1 MAVPPTIGRRWLCV
15 AALVSLCLAIG
26 VFRSHSP
33 FSDAEPPLHSEPSGV
48 AQGANSKEAFKV
60 RLAGRTISV
69 AATNA
74 AASAPVAFP
83 RGISRRGTAPF
94 VLVSRTRVNGAV
106 RRRAAACGARV
117 SGAIPPFGLVVEAG
131 PSALNRLRAEGT
143 FLAAVAMTAEDKI
156 APSLRREMLASKEAR
171 IAITA
176 IPLLPEDASGIA
188 ASLASMGG
196 EAQEVSTKG
205 RGVIRA
211 TIPVENVGKLAE
223 RGDVRWIERH
233 VRPVLLNDVV
243 VRPGLM
249 NVTPVRDVQGLTGSG
264 QTITVSDT
272 GLDTGNAE
280 TVMADF
286 SVRVAFI
293 GTVSGCVGYDLVGH
307 GTHVAGS
314 LAGNGAL
321 SDGAFRGVACGA
333 TLNVWQCSAASGDIY
348 LPETELLF
356 QPDRAGSPSYIHSA
370 SWGGKNFSEYDS
382 YCVSVDDWMW
392 AHPENLAVFAA
403 GNSRGNRKI
412 LSPGGAKNVIAVGA
426 TESIRTD
433 KGPDADNPSSVAT
446 FSSKGPMLDGR
457 IKPDL
462 CAPGTFVLST
472 RSTKTTSQGKGLYDD
487 NPNYMFDSGTSM
499 ATPLVAGSAALVRQ
513 WLMERRGYTNEL
525 PTASLIKAILM
536 GGAHDMSGD
545 DDARCGGAAPNS
557 TQGWGRVDLGE
568 SLFPTNSSVA
578 LVDRIPFAD
587 GETFR
592 VKIVTTN
599 AAPLS
604 VQLAWTDYPGEYGA
618 AQSLVNDLDL
628 VVSNE
633 TTGAVWYGNGVE
645 GGDRTN
651 SVESVRIGQAEAGEY
666 SVLVSGTMV
675 PYDCMEGGAAALFI
689 RGMIANDD
697 AASDVET
704 VLLTVEADGEAAAET
719 QPSIGRHRVTK
730 GVPVML
736 SAEDALTD
744 DGEGSIIMRRQ
755 AAGWVG
761 GGDVP
766 DSGHG
771 GRMMVRLSQDSSVK
785 WMWNDYTN
793 VLVRSYA
800 MIPSIGT
807 EDQYLF
813 YGEAWHRFGSMLRF
827 RVPESVPGGSESFDM
842 SDKSV
847 VYKDENGTSK
857 RMTVQRL
864 GRIEVAEAGSSDTTP
879 MTNDCGHMATEFS
892 LQIEGG
898 TDILCYFYD
907 VADTNAATTL
917 PTWWYQRYV
926 VHDPN
931 ADSVRFTSVSPQ
943 LLEWTGGAGL
953 KRIVERTAALGGEA
967 EWCPVYTNAPAP
979 ALTNRWEVPSV
990 YSTNSFYRIMVEQ

>member
-1 MAVPPTIGRRWLCV
+1 MASRTVRRRLLCV
-15 AALVSLCLAIG
+15 AAFASLCAA
-26 VFRSHSP
+26 VC
-33 FSDAEPPLHSEPSGV
+33 ALHSFPPFADAGSHRHPEASGV
-48 AQGANSKEAFKV
+48 RQGAKPVETFEV

-69 AATNA
+69 SATNA
-74 AASAPVAFP
+74 AAFASAAFP
-83 RGISRRGTAPF
+83 HAVSRRGTAPF
-94 VLVSRTRVNGAV
+94 VLVANVRVNGAV

-131 PSALNRLRAEGT
+131 PSALKRLCADGT

-156 APSLRREMLASKEAR
+156 SPSLKREMLESVVTR
-171 IAITA
+171 TAITV
-176 IPLLPEDASGIA
+176 IPLLPEDVGGIA

-196 EAQEVSTKG
+196 VTHEVSMEG
-205 RGVIRA
+205 RGAIRA
-211 TIPVENVGKLAE
+211 AIPVENVGKLAE

-233 VRPVLLNDVV
+233 ERPVLLNDVV

-249 NVTPVRDVQGLTGSG
+249 NVTPVRDIQGLTGAG

-286 SVRVAFI
+286 SGRVAFI
-293 GTVSGCVGYDLVGH
+293 GTVAGCLGYDFVGH

-321 SDGAFRGVACGA
+321 SGGAFRGVACGA
-333 TLNVWQCSAASGDIY
+333 SLNVWQCSDASRDIY

-382 YCVSVDDWMW
+382 YCVSIDGWMW
-392 AHPENLAVFAA
+392 EHPENLAVFAA
-403 GNSRGNRKI
+403 GNDGGNRKI
-412 LSPGGAKNVIAVGA
+412 YSPAGAKNVIAVGA
-426 TESIRTD
+426 TESFRKD
-433 KGPDADNPSSVAT
+433 KGHSADNPSSVAT

-472 RSTKTTSQGKGLYDD
+472 RSTKTSSQGDGLYDD
-487 NPNYMFDSGTSM
+487 NPSYMFDSGTSM

-525 PTASLIKAILM
+525 PTAALIKAILM

-545 DDARCGGAAPNS
+545 EDPRCGGAAPNS

-568 SLFPTNSSVA
+568 SLFPTNASVV
-578 LVDRIPFAD
+578 LVDRIPFSD

-592 VKIVTTN
+592 VKIATTS

-604 VQLAWTDYPGEYGA
+604 VQLVWTDYPGEYGA

-628 VVSNE
+628 AVSNE
-633 TTGAVWYGNGVE
+633 TTGAVWHGNGVE

-651 SVESVRIGQAEAGEY
+651 SVESVRIGLAEAGEY
-666 SVLVSGTMV
+666 SVLVSGASV

-689 RGMIANDD
+689 RGMITEDGAEPDD
-697 AASDVET
+697 GT
-704 VLLTVEADGEAAAET
+704 VLLTVEAEDGVSAWI
-719 QPSIGRHRVTK
+719 QPSIGRHRVTR
-730 GVPVML
+730 GVPIML

-744 DGEGSIIMRRQ
+744 DGAGSVTMRRH

-766 DSGHG
+766 HSGVG
-771 GRMMVRLSQDSSVK
+771 GRMMVRLSQDSNVK
-785 WMWNDYTN
+785 WRWNDYTN
-793 VLVRSYA
+793 VPVRSYA
-800 MIPSIGT
+800 MIPSIGS

-813 YGEAWHRFGSMLRF
+813 YEEAWLRLGSVLNF

-842 SDKSV
+842 SAEGV
-847 VYKDENGTSK
+847 EYTDEDGVRK
-857 RMTVQRL
+857 RMTTQRL
-864 GRIEVAEAGSSDTTP
+864 GRIEVAATGSSDTMP
-879 MTNDCGHMATEFS
+879 MTNGCGHMATEFS
-892 LQIEGG
+892 LRIVDG

-907 VADTNAATTL
+907 VMSTNAATTL

-926 VHDPN
+926 AQDPD

-943 LLEWTGGAGL
+943 FLEWTGGAGL
-953 KRIVERTAALGGEA
+953 NRIVERTATLGGGA
-967 EWCPVYTNAPAP
+967 DWQPVYTNAPAP
-979 ALTNRWEVPSV
+979 ALTNRWNIPAI
-990 YSTNSFYRIMVEQ
+990 YSTNSFYRIRMEQ